1 MAQAAVEDNK
11 VLIEVPVEVLRLGLY
26 VHTLDR
32 PWEGTPFL
40 FQGFELDSEDDI
52 RTIQGLCRRVTVLAS
67 REEAGKLR
75 AESSTAEKSRRAPV
89 DAGPDSL
96 KLIENDPKS
105 LASRVPE
112 KDPVTF
118 KAELNVA
125 AEALGDARKQVNGI
139 FDRVRSG
146 AAVDPKELTGTM
158 DAMVNSVFRNRD
170 AMGWLARMR
179 SKDDYV
185 YSHSL
190 ATSVWALT
198 FGRHLGLD
206 KETLK
211 ILGTGAMLLDIGK
224 TRIPDRLLK
233 KPEAPNPTEWKLLQL
248 HTRYGAKLVA
258 QADNADPRIVSMI
271 EMHHERFDGTGY
283 PHGLKGDEIPL
294 IARVA
299 AIVDAYDAMISER
312 AYAKAKSAYDAV
324 RELMRQSGKAYQPEL
339 VDLFV
344 QAVGVFPTGTLVEL
358 NTGEVG
364 VVVAQNRFR
373 RLRPEVTIILD
384 ADKKLCADFT
394 TVNLLTCAANSDAD
408 KPGLWI
414 ERALEH
420 GAYGIDPA
428 EYFL

>member
-1 MAQAAVEDNK
+1 MAQAAAEDNK
-11 VLIEVPVEVLRLGLY
+11 VLMEVPVDVLRVGLY

-40 FQGFELDSEDDI
+40 FQGFELDNEEDI
-52 RTIQGLCRRVTVLAS
+52 RTLRGLCKRVTVLAS
-67 REEAGKLR
+67 REDASKLR
-75 AESSTAEKSRRAPV
+75 AEASAAEKSRRPAAV
-89 DAGPDSL
+89 TGPDPL
-96 KLIENDPKS
+96 LLLAEDPKA
-105 LASRVPE
+105 LLSRVPE
-112 KDPVTF
+112 RDPVEF

-125 AEALGDARKQVNGI
+125 AEALGDARRQVNDI
-139 FDRVRSG
+139 FDRVKTG
-146 AAVDPKELTGTM
+146 AAMDPQELSGTM

-179 SKDDYV
+179 SKDDYL

-211 ILGTGAMLLDIGK
+211 ILGTGAMLLDVGK
-224 TRIPDRLLK
+224 TRIPDRLLN
-233 KPEAPNPTEWKLLQL
+233 KPGALNPTEWKLLQL
-248 HTRYGAKLVA
+248 HTRYGAKLIA
-258 QADNADPRIVSMI
+258 QGDKVDPRLVAMV
-271 EMHHERFDGTGY
+271 EQHHERFDGSGY
-283 PHGLKGDEIPL
+283 PSGLKGDEIPL
-294 IARVA
+294 VARLA
-299 AIVDAYDAMISER
+299 GIVDAYDAMISER
-312 AYAKAKSAYDAV
+312 SYAKAKSAYDAV

-339 VDLFV
+339 IDLFV

-384 ADKKLCADFT
+384 ASKKPCQDFT
-394 TVNLLTCAANSDAD
+394 TVNLLTCAANSDNN

>member
-1 MAQAAVEDNK
+1 MAQAAAEDNK
-11 VLIEVPVEVLRLGLY
+11 VLMEVPVDVLRVGLY

-40 FQGFELDSEDDI
+40 FQGFELDNEEDI
-52 RTIQGLCRRVTVLAS
+52 RTLRGLCKRVTVLAS
-67 REEAGKLR
+67 REDASKLR
-75 AESSTAEKSRRAPV
+75 AEASAAEKSRRPAAV
-89 DAGPDSL
+89 TGPDPL
-96 KLIENDPKS
+96 LLLAEDPKA
-105 LASRVPE
+105 LLSRVPE
-112 KDPVTF
+112 RDPVEF

-125 AEALGDARKQVNGI
+125 AEALGDARRQVNDI
-139 FDRVRSG
+139 FDRVKTG
-146 AAVDPKELTGTM
+146 AAMDPQELSGTM

-179 SKDDYV
+179 SKDDYL

-211 ILGTGAMLLDIGK
+211 ILGTGAMLLDVGK
-224 TRIPDRLLK
+224 TRIPDRLLN
-233 KPEAPNPTEWKLLQL
+233 KPGALNPTEWKLLQL
-248 HTRYGAKLVA
+248 HTRYGAKLIA
-258 QADNADPRIVSMI
+258 QGDKVDPRLVAMV
-271 EMHHERFDGTGY
+271 EQHHERFDGSGY
-283 PHGLKGDEIPL
+283 PSGLKGDEIPL
-294 IARVA
+294 VARLA
-299 AIVDAYDAMISER
+299 GIVDAYDAMISER
-312 AYAKAKSAYDAV
+312 SYSKAKSAYDAV

-339 VDLFV
+339 IDLFV

-384 ADKKLCADFT
+384 ASKKPCQDFT
-394 TVNLLTCAANSDAD
+394 TVNLLTCAANSDNN

>member
-1 MAQAAVEDNK
+1 MAQAAAEDNK
-11 VLIEVPVEVLRLGLY
+11 VLMEVPVDVLRVGLY

-40 FQGFELDSEDDI
+40 FQGFELDNEEDI
-52 RTIQGLCRRVTVLAS
+52 RTLRGLCKRVTVLAS
-67 REEAGKLR
+67 REDASKLR
-75 AESSTAEKSRRAPV
+75 AEASAAEKSRRPAAV
-89 DAGPDSL
+89 TGPDPL
-96 KLIENDPKS
+96 LLLAEDPKA
-105 LASRVPE
+105 LLSRVPE
-112 KDPVTF
+112 RDPVEF
-118 KAELNVA
+118 KSELNVA
-125 AEALGDARKQVNGI
+125 AEALGDARRQVNDI
-139 FDRVRSG
+139 FDRVKTG
-146 AAVDPKELTGTM
+146 AAMDPQELSGTM

-179 SKDDYV
+179 SKDDYL

-211 ILGTGAMLLDIGK
+211 ILGTGAMLLDVGK
-224 TRIPDRLLK
+224 TRIPDRLLNK
-233 KPEAPNPTEWKLLQL
+233 SGALNPTEWKLLQL
-248 HTRYGAKLVA
+248 HTRYGAKLIA
-258 QADNADPRIVSMI
+258 QGDKVDPRLVAMV
-271 EMHHERFDGTGY
+271 EQHHERFDGSGY
-283 PHGLKGDEIPL
+283 PSGLKGDEIPL
-294 IARVA
+294 VARLA
-299 AIVDAYDAMISER
+299 GIVDAYDAMISER
-312 AYAKAKSAYDAV
+312 SYAKAKSAYDAV

-339 VDLFV
+339 IDLFV

-384 ADKKLCADFT
+384 ASKKPCQDFT
-394 TVNLLTCAANSDAD
+394 TVNLLTCAANSDNN

>member
-1 MAQAAVEDNK
+1 MAQAAAEDNK
-11 VLIEVPVEVLRLGLY
+11 VLMEVPVDVLRLGLY

-40 FQGFELDSEDDI
+40 FQGFELDSEEDI
-52 RTIQGLCRRVTVLAS
+52 KTLRGLCKRVTVLAS
-67 REEAGKLR
+67 RDDASKLR
-75 AESSTAEKSRRAPV
+75 AEASAAEKSRVAFV
-89 DAGPDSL
+89 SSGPDL
-96 KLIENDPKS
+96 LQILEQDPEA
-105 LASRVPE
+105 LASRVPA
-112 KDPVTF
+112 KDPVEF

-125 AEALGDARKQVNGI
+125 AAALGDARKQVNDI
-139 FDRVRSG
+139 FDRLKSG
-146 AAVDPKELTGTM
+146 AAVNPQELNGTM

-179 SKDDYV
+179 SKDDYL

-206 KETLK
+206 KDTLK
-211 ILGTGAMLLDIGK
+211 LLGVGAMMLDVGK
-224 TRIPDRLLK
+224 TRIPDRLLR

-248 HTRYGAKLVA
+248 HTRYGAKLIA
-258 QADNADPRIVSMI
+258 ETGEADSRIIAMV
-271 EMHHERFDGTGY
+271 EQHHERFDGTGY
-283 PHGLKGDEIPL
+283 PNGLKGDEIPL
-294 IARVA
+294 VARVA
-299 AIVDAYDAMISER
+299 SIVDAYDAMISER
-312 AYAKAKSAYDAV
+312 AYAKAKSACDAV
-324 RELMRQSGKAYQPEL
+324 RELMKQSGKAYQPEL

-384 ADKKLCADFT
+384 ANKKVCGDFA
-394 TVNLLTCAANSDAD
+394 TVNLLTCAANSDPAT
-408 KPGLWI
+408 PGLWI

>member
-1 MAQAAVEDNK
+1 MAQAAAEDNK
-11 VLIEVPVEVLRLGLY
+11 VLMEVPVDVLRVGLY

-40 FQGFELDSEDDI
+40 FQGFELDNEEDI
-52 RTIQGLCRRVTVLAS
+52 RTLRGLCKRVTVLAS
-67 REEAGKLR
+67 REDASKLR
-75 AESSTAEKSRRAPV
+75 AEASAAEKSRRPAAV
-89 DAGPDSL
+89 TGPDPL
-96 KLIENDPKS
+96 LLLAEDPKA
-105 LASRVPE
+105 LLSRVPE
-112 KDPVTF
+112 RDPVEF

-125 AEALGDARKQVNGI
+125 AEALGDARRQVNDI
-139 FDRVRSG
+139 FDRVKTG
-146 AAVDPKELTGTM
+146 AAMDPQELSGTM

-179 SKDDYV
+179 SKDDYL

-211 ILGTGAMLLDIGK
+211 ILGTGAMLLDVGK
-224 TRIPDRLLK
+224 TRIPDRLLN
-233 KPEAPNPTEWKLLQL
+233 KPGALNPTEWKLLQL
-248 HTRYGAKLVA
+248 HTRYGAKLIA
-258 QADNADPRIVSMI
+258 QGDKVDPRLVAMV
-271 EMHHERFDGTGY
+271 EQHHERFDGSGY
-283 PHGLKGDEIPL
+283 PSGLKGDEIPL
-294 IARVA
+294 VARLA
-299 AIVDAYDAMISER
+299 GIVDAYDAMISER
-312 AYAKAKSAYDAV
+312 SYSKAKSAYDAV

-339 VDLFV
+339 IDLFV

-384 ADKKLCADFT
+384 ASKKPCQDFT
-394 TVNLLTCAANSDAD
+394 TVNLLTCAANSDND

>member
-1 MAQAAVEDNK
+1 MAQAAADDNK
-11 VLIEVPVEVLRLGLY
+11 VLLEVPVEVLRLGLY

-52 RTIQGLCRRVTVLAS
+52 RTLQGLCKRVTVLTTPD
-67 REEAGKLR
+67 EAAKLR
-75 AESSTAEKSRRAPV
+75 AESGRGKSKR
-89 DAGPDSL
+89 DLPDL
-96 KLIENDPKS
+96 PDPFQLLEADPKAL
-105 LASRVPE
+105 LARVPE
-112 KDPVTF
+112 KDPVHF

-125 AEALGDARKQVNGI
+125 AEALGDARRQVTDI
-139 FDRVRSG
+139 YDRVRSG
-146 AAVDPKELTGTM
+146 AAVDPQELSGAM

-179 SKDDYV
+179 SKDDYL
-185 YSHSL
+185 YTHSL

-211 ILGTGAMLLDIGK
+211 ILGTGAMLLDVGK
-224 TRIPDRLLK
+224 TRLPDRVLK
-233 KPEAPNPTEWKLLQL
+233 KPDAPNATEWKLLQL
-248 HTRYGAKLVA
+248 HTRYGAKIISE
-258 QADNADPRIVSMI
+258 ADRVDPRIVSMV
-271 EMHHERFDGTGY
+271 ELHHERYDGTGY
-283 PHGLKGDEIPL
+283 PRGLRGDQIPL

-312 AYAKAKSAYDAV
+312 SYAKAKSAYDAV
-324 RELMRQSGKAYQPEL
+324 RELMKQAGKSYQPEL

-373 RLRPEVTIILD
+373 RLRPEVTIILGT
-384 ADKKLCADFT
+384 DKKVCEDFT
-394 TVNLLTCAANSDAD
+394 TVNLLTCAANAD
-408 KPGLWI
+408 PEKPGLWI
-414 ERALEH
+414 ERALEQ